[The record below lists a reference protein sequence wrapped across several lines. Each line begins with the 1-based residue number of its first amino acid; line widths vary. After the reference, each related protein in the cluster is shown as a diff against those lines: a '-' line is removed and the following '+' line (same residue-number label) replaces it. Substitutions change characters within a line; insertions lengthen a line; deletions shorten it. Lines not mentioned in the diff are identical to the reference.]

1 MQVTETKNEG
11 LSREFAITIL
21 AKDIAT
27 RVDAKL
33 EQLKGDIQIPGFR
46 PGKVPMTLLRK
57 RYSKA
62 VLGEVLESAV
72 SETSQKTLEDN
83 GLRPA
88 VQPKIEVTSFDEGT
102 DLEYKMSVE
111 LMPDFEPMDFS
122 TLSLERL
129 KGKVSDK
136 EIDEAVERMSKD
148 FRKSEPVARAR
159 KSKAGDIAV
168 IDYVGKIDGEA
179 FEGGSA
185 EGHHLELGSG
195 RFIPGFEDQLVGA
208 KPGEHVTV
216 EVAFPEAYPSAE
228 LAGKQA
234 VFDVDV
240 KELREYVDTPVDDE
254 FAKSMGFESIDQLRE
269 QIGGRLEQEYAQ
281 VARTRLKRQLLDKL
295 NEAHPFDVPAG
306 MVDGEFDAIWQQFE
320 QAKAQGNLD
329 EEDAGREE
337 DELKEEYRTIAARRV
352 RLGLLLSEV
361 GRLNNI
367 QVAQE
372 ELNRALIQEAQ
383 RHPGQERQVFE
394 AYQNNPEMMAS
405 LRAPV
410 YEDKVIDFILE
421 MAQVEDRDV
430 TVEELMKA
438 LESDQEEADAAKEK
452 KPAKRAAKKTT
463 AAKKAPAEK

>member
-11 LSREFAITIL
+11 LTREFAITIL

-27 RVDAKL
+27 KVDAKL
-33 EQLKGDIQIPGFR
+33 EQLKGDIRIPGFR
-46 PGKVPMTLLRK
+46 PGKVPMSLLRK

-72 SETSQKTLEDN
+72 SESSQKTLEDN

-136 EIDEAVERMSKD
+136 EIDEAIERMSRD

-208 KPGEHVTV
+208 KPGDHVTV
-216 EVAFPEAYPSAE
+216 EVSFPEAYPSAE
-228 LAGKQA
+228 LAGKPA

-254 FAKSMGFESIDQLRE
+254 FAKSMGFENLGQLRD
-269 QIGGRLEQEYAQ
+269 QIAGRLEQEYSQ
-281 VARTRLKRQLLDKL
+281 VGRTRIKRQLLDKL
-295 NEAHPFDVPAG
+295 NDAHQFDVPPG
-306 MVDGEFDAIWQQFE
+306 MVDSEFEAIWQQFE
-320 QAKAQGNLD
+320 QAKEQGNLD
-329 EEDAGREE
+329 EDDAGRDEE
-337 DELKEEYRTIAARRV
+337 ELKQEYRSIAERRV

-361 GRLNNI
+361 GRLNDI

-383 RHPGQERQVFE
+383 RHPGQEREVFE
-394 AYQNNPEMMAS
+394 AYQNNPELMAN

-421 MAQVEDRDV
+421 MAKVDDREV
-430 TVEELMKA
+430 TIEELMKA
-438 LESDQEEADAAKEK
+438 LESDDEEAAAQQK
-452 KPAKRAAKKTT
+452 KPAKRTAKKTT
-463 AAKKAPAEK
+463 AAKKAPAKT

>member
-11 LSREFAITIL
+11 LTREFAITIL
-21 AKDIAT
+21 AKDIET

-62 VLGEVLESAV
+62 VLGEILESAV
-72 SETSQKTLEDN
+72 SESSQKALEDN

-136 EIDEAVERMSKD
+136 EIDEAVERMAKD

-159 KSKAGDIAV
+159 KAKAGDVAV

-208 KPGEHVTV
+208 KPGDHVAV
-216 EVAFPEAYPSAE
+216 EVTFPEAYPSAE
-228 LAGKQA
+228 LAGKKA
-234 VFDVDV
+234 AFDVDV

-295 NEAHPFDVPAG
+295 NDAHPFDVPPG
-306 MVDGEFDAIWQQFE
+306 MADGEFDAIWEQFE
-320 QAKAQGNLD
+320 QAKAQGTLD

-337 DELKEEYRTIAARRV
+337 DEVKAEYRSIAERRV

-361 GRLNNI
+361 GRMNDI

-383 RHPGQERQVFE
+383 RHPGQEREVFE

-438 LESDQEEADAAKEK
+438 LESDQEEAAAEKEK

-463 AAKKAPAEK
+463 TAKKASAKK